1 MWRLGGVPCD
11 PGGLGAVPWA
21 PPGAWHGG
29 SEQGARRIQQ
39 ALGRPF
45 DVCREEG
52 LLALARSWSAEA
64 TSQAIYELTK
74 TAAEVGAASGSIC
87 TRAGDGGAG
96 LDPGRLPRGSSV
108 CWGRWPPRRALARL
122 RDSVTGRSSWAR
134 TGG

>member
-1 MWRLGGVPCD
+1 MAGLSRG
-11 PGGLGAVPWA
+11 PG
-21 PPGAWHGG
+21 
-29 SEQGARRIQQ
+29 RIQQ

-52 LLALARSWSAEA
+52 LLALACSWSAEV
-64 TSQAIYELTK
+64 TSQAIYEVTK
-74 TAAEVGAASGSIC
+74 TAAEVGAASGSIR

-96 LDPGRLPRGSSV
+96 LDSGRLPRGSSV
-108 CWGRWPPRRALARL
+108 CWGRWPPRRALARP